1 MEKST
6 VALVPADSYEQE
18 KVDAAVREGIGLLGG
33 IGRFVKP
40 EEKILLKPNL
50 LSGAL
55 PQKAITTH
63 PAVFSAAARLLREAG
78 YAHLSYGDSPGNP
91 ATTPGKNGTWRK
103 PILTPAAWYVSRRA
117 GRRSRSTCA
126 AAYRKRTR

>member
-6 VALVPADSYEQE
+6 VALVPAYSYDQAE
-18 KVDAAVREGIGLLGG
+18 VDAAVRTGIGLLGG

-55 PQKAITTH
+55 PQKALTTH
-63 PAVFSAAARLLREAG
+63 PAGFSAAA
-78 YAHLSYGDSPGNP
+78 SPYRTHVRKFLANN
-91 ATTPGKNGTWRK
+91 APG
-103 PILTPAAWYVSRRA
+103 AS
-117 GRRSRSTCA
+117 
-126 AAYRKRTR
+126 

>member
-6 VALVPADSYEQE
+6 VALVPVSSYEQAE
-18 KVDAAVREGIGLLGG
+18 VDAAVRAGIELLGG
-33 IGRFVKP
+33 IGAFVKP

-63 PAVFSAAARLLREAG
+63 PAVFSAV
-78 YAHLSYGDSPGNP
+78 
-91 ATTPGKNGTWRK
+91 
-103 PILTPAAWYVSRRA
+103 VS
-117 GRRSRSTCA
+117 T
-126 AAYRKRTR
+126 RT